1 MTSAVCLLY
10 SATSPPI
17 YEPAYS
23 APFVSIELLFIHSN
37 ELVRVTKHGVCVCL
51 CVCIIFE
58 TSPLQRSNS
67 QSSELWRSI
76 FGIWYVCFGDEHHL
90 KQSFKLNFTEAKLFH
105 LKFLGFY
112 KRRLIFSLA
121 VNRTGF
127 RFHSCWK
134 KKWDW
139 KATRKIALKISEAG
153 QNLRFNFY
161 EFIIIFMEIFTNN
174 DKHFYLFALKKRLLL
189 RDMNPETLSQSCK
202 MNIFGLWTSRRRVWS
217 AGLTKHNR

>member
-1 MTSAVCLLY
+1 MC
-10 SATSPPI
+10 
-17 YEPAYS
+17 
-23 APFVSIELLFIHSN
+23 
-37 ELVRVTKHGVCVCL
+37 VCV

-58 TSPLQRSNS
+58 ISPPRRANS
-67 QSSELWRSI
+67 QSYEVWRSI
-76 FGIWYVCFGDEHHL
+76 FGIRSQCFGDEHYL

-112 KRRLIFSLA
+112 KRGLIFSLA

-134 KKWDW
+134 KRWDW

-174 DKHFYLFALKKRLLL
+174 DKHFYLFTFKNGFSYVTWMQKRHKAAKWLYLDSEPL
-189 RDMNPETLSQSCK
+189 GDVFDPLGLS
-202 MNIFGLWTSRRRVWS
+202 NITDKHDNKSMSFVIQDEYIIRTV
-217 AGLTKHNR
+217 AGLIKNGRLNIRQQSRATHTELTVE